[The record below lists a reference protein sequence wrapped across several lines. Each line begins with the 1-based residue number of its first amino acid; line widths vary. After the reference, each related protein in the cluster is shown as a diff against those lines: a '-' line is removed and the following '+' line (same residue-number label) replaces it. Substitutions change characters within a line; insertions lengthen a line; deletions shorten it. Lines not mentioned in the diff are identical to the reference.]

1 MKQLEIIII
10 LISCL
15 VGFGYGQQERQ
26 THVTIE
32 GQGFLINGKPSYEG
46 RFWEGHKVE
55 GLLLNSRM
63 VQGIFDDLNKETV
76 SQWVYPDTQKWD
88 PDRNTA
94 EFINNMALWKSHGM
108 LSFTLNLQGGSP
120 YGYSQAQPWYNSAFD
135 SLGGLRKDY
144 FERLDKILEEADR
157 LGMVPIIGLF
167 YFGQD
172 ERLSDEKAVIAAV
185 RNTVNW
191 LFDKGYQNVLIE
203 INNECDIRYDHEILQ
218 PARVHELIDL
228 VKKMERNGKRFP
240 VSTSYSGSKI
250 PMENV
255 VSRADFIL
263 LHGNGV
269 SDPKRIEEMVE
280 QVKKVKGYRPM
291 PILFNEDDHFDFD
304 QEQNNFKTSIAAY
317 ASWGF
322 FDFRMEGEGFESG
335 FQSVPVDW
343 GINSERKK
351 GFFNTVREITGN

>member
-1 MKQLEIIII
+1 MKQLKLIVI
-10 LISCL
+10 LLCCL
-15 VGFGYGQQERQ
+15 MGNAYSQQGRQ
-26 THVTIE
+26 TIVTIA
-32 GQGFLINGKPSYEG
+32 GDGFLINGKPTYEG
-46 RFWEGHKVE
+46 RFYDGHKVE

-76 SQWVYPDTQKWD
+76 SQWVYPDTQQWD

-94 EFINNMALWKSHGM
+94 EFINNMASWRSHGM

-135 SLGGLRKDY
+135 SMGGLRTDY
-144 FERLDKILEEADR
+144 FQRLDKILEEADS
-157 LGMVPIIGLF
+157 LGMVPILGLF

-172 ERLSDEKAVIAAV
+172 ERLLDEKAVIAAV
-185 RNTVNW
+185 KNTVAW

-228 VKKMERNGKRFP
+228 VKGMERNGKKFP

-304 QEQNNFKTSIAAY
+304 QEQNNFKASIAAY

-343 GINSERKK
+343 EINSKRKK
-351 GFFNTVREITGN
+351 GFFNAVREITGN